1 MNYATQN
8 NIGSYHRTRKR
19 KAKTVTSA
27 IGRVRRV
34 DAKTQR
40 RQRSTERQTAIRT
53 DSDVTNGILTCRF
66 LPKLK
71 AGETLQACQKTER
84 DFYQSLSKIT
94 KSYKVEPMQTKEFG
108 YPYNVALALWDMQ
121 TKLKQ
126 AHRDWDRLYLAKS
139 KRKAFLATTENF
151 DTGTTLYYIPIV
163 PLFLMLKDPKRKKNA
178 QLLLSV
184 CSYLYRVANVPYYRE
199 DGTYLGGQYE
209 MHKEWMGQEE
219 TEECYQ
225 SELIIAEYTGD
236 KMEQKLRNPNNVK
249 LFEQRLSRFKSRDAF
264 DNECWHVACNAFAL
278 YSKYPTA
285 GIFRN
290 APLNYY
296 DPYADEYDNE
306 VIGMEKYI
314 SFIADTKGW
323 LYRSISESINNE
335 FNEIGELEEPTI
347 YKPIDGSK
355 ISGNNFDF
363 EKRFFELLDELCGL
377 FYEYKTTGV

>member
-8 NIGSYHRTRKR
+8 TIGNNQHSRKR
-19 KAKTVTSA
+19 QAKATAPT

-53 DSDVTNGILTCRF
+53 DSDATNGILMCSF

-71 AGETLQACQKTER
+71 TGENLQACQKTER
-84 DFYQSLSKIT
+84 DFYKSLSKIA
-94 KSYKVEPMQTKEFG
+94 KSYKVEPMQTKEYG

-126 AHRDWDRLYLAKS
+126 THRDWDRLYLAKS

-184 CSYLYRVANVPYYRE
+184 CSYLYRVAGVPYYRD
-199 DGTYLGGQYE
+199 DGTFLGGQYE
-209 MHKEWMGQEE
+209 MHKEWMEQEE
-219 TEECYQ
+219 TDECYQ
-225 SELIIAEYTGD
+225 DELAVAEYTGD

-264 DNECWHVACNAFAL
+264 DNECWQVACNAFVL
-278 YSKYPTA
+278 YSEYPTA

-323 LYRSISESINNE
+323 LYRNICESINNE
-335 FNEIGELEEPTI
+335 FNEIGGLEEPTI

-355 ISGNNFDF
+355 IAGNNFDF
-363 EKRFFELLDELCGL
+363 EKRFFELLDKLCGL
-377 FYEYKTTGV
+377 LYEYKTTGI